1 MVITQTP
8 LRVSLLG
15 GGTDFVDYY
24 RQRTGCCV
32 SSAINKYVFVIVKE
46 RFDDLIYINYSR
58 KEIVSSVDDIE
69 HEFVRE
75 AMRMTGLTRGVE
87 VTMLAD
93 IPAEGSGLGSS
104 SSTIVGL
111 LNAMYAYQGTQIP
124 AETLARQAC
133 EIEIDRCRKPIGK
146 QDQYIAAY
154 GGVRVFRFCASGE
167 VDVEHLELCEQRMQ
181 QLQSRLML
189 FYTGITRSAAD
200 ILEQQK
206 ARTAASLDRLHEIAA
221 LAAEGRD
228 AIAAGCFD
236 RLGRLIDRSWHIK
249 KTLADNISNA
259 TIEGMY
265 ERAMGAGAMGAKV
278 CGAGGGGFLM
288 LCCPH
293 ERQPFVQAAMAGYR
307 QVPFAIEQHGSK
319 VIFSYWRH

>member
-1 MVITQTP
+1 VVITQTP

-15 GGTDFVDYY
+15 GGTDFVEYY
-24 RQRTGCCV
+24 RQRTGMCV
-32 SSAINKYVFVIVKE
+32 SAAIDKYVFVIVKE

-104 SSTIVGL
+104 SSIVVGL
-111 LNAMYAYQGTQIP
+111 LNAMYAFQGAQIP

-133 EIEIDRCRKPIGK
+133 EIEIERCRKPIGK

-154 GGVRVFRFCASGE
+154 GGLRAFRFCGTGE
-167 VDVEHLELCEQRMQ
+167 VHVEQLGLCERQMC
-181 QLQSRLML
+181 QLRSGLML
-189 FYTGITRSAAD
+189 FYTGITRKAAD
-200 ILEQQK
+200 ILDQQR
-206 ARTAASLDRLHEIAA
+206 ARTSASIDRLEEMVA

-228 AIAAGCFD
+228 AIVAGCFD
-236 RLGRLIDRSWHIK
+236 RLGYLIDRSWHIK
-249 KTLADNISNA
+249 KTLADGVSNV
-259 TIEGMY
+259 TIDDMY
-265 ERAMGAGAMGAKV
+265 ERAIDAGATGAKV

-288 LCCPH
+288 IYCPH
-293 ERQPFVQAAMAGYR
+293 ERRPAVEAAMAGYR
-307 QVPFAIEQHGSK
+307 QVPFGFEKHGSK
-319 VIFSYWRH
+319 VIFSYWRS